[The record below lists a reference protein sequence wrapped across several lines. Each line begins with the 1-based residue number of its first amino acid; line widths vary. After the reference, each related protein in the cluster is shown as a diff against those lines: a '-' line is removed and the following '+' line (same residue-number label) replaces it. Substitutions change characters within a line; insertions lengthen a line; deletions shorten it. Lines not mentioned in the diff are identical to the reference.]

1 MIYRSRREAD
11 DAAETLKLFA
21 QPQRLMIL
29 SRLLEG
35 ECTVGEIETAT
46 GIGQPALSQQLA
58 TLRRADLVKTRRAAK
73 LVYYRLA
80 DGKIERCMASL
91 EAIFGGAAGKV
102 AATVRAG
109 AIAPLPPPTIA
120 ERKPQ
125 QAGAARFAQILTG
138 MARD

>member
-29 SRLLEG
+29 SRLFEG

-80 DGKIERCMASL
+80 DGNIERCVASI
-91 EAIFGGAAGKV
+91 EATFGSIAGKV
-102 AATVRAG
+102 AATGRADP
-109 AIAPLPPPTIA
+109 IVPPPSPIA
-120 ERKPQ
+120 ERKPH
-125 QAGAARFAQILTG
+125 QAGAARFAQILSG
-138 MARD
+138 VRHD